1 MAGVLLNGARV
12 DLSLDLSHLG
22 LELDE
27 SSVVVVVSL
36 NLRLQSPVAV
46 LMYLVDDVG
55 VGSGVGGDSLEE
67 PGRYDVGGGF
77 AGNGWLSVK
86 LVEMDAVVGP
96 AESPLDET
104 RPWQAANVAGLE
116 VDPVDLDEKVGDT
129 ARVLLE
135 PVGTLL
141 LDVVTVV
148 VPFELGESG
157 AHSLKGSIGGG
168 EGDLLGGES
177 LLVVARHAVEPE
189 LGVVGFVE
197 SHLGDLLRQTESH
210 FRG

>member
-12 DLSLDLSHLG
+12 DLCLDLSHLG

-27 SSVVVVVSL
+27 PSVVVVVSL
-36 NLRLQSPVAV
+36 DLRLQSPIAV
-46 LMYLVDDVG
+46 LAYLVDDVG
-55 VGSGVGGDSLEE
+55 IGSGVGGDGLEE

-77 AGNGWLSVK
+77 AGNGWLSIE

-96 AESPLDET
+96 AEGPLDET
-104 RPWQAANVAGLE
+104 RPWQAVDVAGLK
-116 VDPVDLDEKVGDT
+116 VDPVNFDEEVGDT
-129 ARVLLE
+129 ARVLFK
-135 PVGTLL
+135 PIRTLL
-141 LDVVTVV
+141 LNIVVVV
-148 VPFELGESG
+148 VPFEFGESG
-157 AHSLKGSIGGG
+157 VHGLKGSIGRD

-177 LLVVARHAVEPE
+177 LLVVALHATELE

-197 SHLGDLLRQTESH
+197 SHLGDLLRQVKSH